1 MDGTD
6 STADLSDTTV
16 AVDDETTIPLL
27 ASGEIEVLGRM
38 PWSSNGTYLV
48 HIDDGTDHTQAVYKP
63 QTGERPLWDFEPGLW
78 RREVATYELAT
89 ALGWPVVPP
98 TIVRHDAPLG
108 VGSLQWFV
116 PADFEQH
123 YFTLQTEA
131 RHRRRLE
138 QICLLDLVA
147 NNTDRK
153 SGHVLLGLDG
163 NVWAIDNGLSFHE
176 DFKIRTVLWDFGGE
190 AIEAELADALAR
202 LIDTGLPE
210 VFDDLLDSDE
220 RRATLERARALLSG
234 GRFPVDP
241 TGRCYPW
248 PLV

>member
-1 MDGTD
+1 MD
-6 STADLSDTTV
+6 STVD
-16 AVDDETTIPLL
+16 VDDEATIPLL
-27 ASGEIEVLGRM
+27 ACGTIDVLGRM

-48 HIDDGTDHTQAVYKP
+48 RLSDPTDHTRAVYKP
-63 QTGERPLWDFEPGLW
+63 QAGERPLWDFPGGLW
-78 RREVATYELAT
+78 RREVAAYELAT
-89 ALGWPVVPP
+89 ALGWSVVPP
-98 TIVRHDAPLG
+98 TIVRQDAPLG

-123 YFTLQTEA
+123 YFTLHGDP

-163 NVWAIDNGLSFHE
+163 QVWAIDNGLSFHE
-176 DFKIRTVLWDFGGE
+176 EPKVRTVLWDFGGRP
-190 AIEAELADALAR
+190 IDAELAGAIEQLTNA
-202 LIDTGLPE
+202 GLPG
-210 VFDDLLDSDE
+210 VFDDLLDRDE
-220 RRATLERARALLSG
+220 RSATLRRARALLSA

-241 TGRCYPW
+241 TGHGYPW
-248 PLV
+248 PLI